1 MEKKK
6 TSSAK
11 RSAIKI
17 SLMALISLL
26 LFIPLVMVEILID
39 DRESNRNS
47 VAIEVADSYAKAQTI
62 YAPKLVST
70 IVSKTTETHSRNCE
84 KLDYKASVDT
94 EVLHRSIYDVVVYRS
109 KIDICGKFKITADMT
124 KAAKNTFELDITDFK
139 GLASLPVLSFA
150 GKNYNMVKRNDSL
163 QADIV
168 LPVGVKIGD
177 LVEFSASLDLKGTES
192 IAFRPD
198 AAETTLNISSTYPH
212 PSFKGTLSPT
222 HRDVRADGFEASW
235 SVLDMNLNAYTTETM
250 VVEFVNPANPYQQA
264 TRSAKYGI
272 LIIILVF
279 VAGLLAEFL
288 SGREISPIQY
298 AIIGLSLVLFYSLL
312 LAFSEFIL
320 FGWAYVIAALMTTVS
335 LTLYF
340 GGILK
345 SRNGYILGGFV
356 ALVYLLN
363 YMLLQMETFALLAG
377 SLILFV
383 LLCVVMYLTTNINS
397 SKCETDIVS
406 DNTKQ

>member
-1 MEKKK
+1 M
-6 TSSAK
+6 
-11 RSAIKI
+11 
-17 SLMALISLL
+17 
-26 LFIPLVMVEILID
+26 
-39 DRESNRNS
+39 
-47 VAIEVADSYAKAQTI
+47 
-62 YAPKLVST
+62 
-70 IVSKTTETHSRNCE
+70 
-84 KLDYKASVDT
+84 
-94 EVLHRSIYDVVVYRS
+94 
-109 KIDICGKFKITADMT
+109 
-124 KAAKNTFELDITDFK
+124 
-139 GLASLPVLSFA
+139 
-150 GKNYNMVKRNDSL
+150 
-163 QADIV
+163 
-168 LPVGVKIGD
+168 PVGAKIGD
-177 LVEFSASLDLKGTES
+177 LVEFGATLDLKGTES

-212 PSFKGTLSPT
+212 PSFKGTLSPIR
-222 HRDVRADGFEASW
+222 RDVRADGFEASW
-235 SVLDMNLNAYTTETM
+235 SVLDMNLNTYASETM
-250 VVEFVNPANPYQQA
+250 LVEFVNPANPYQQA

-279 VAGLLAEFL
+279 VAGLLAESL

-298 AIIGLSLVLFYSLL
+298 AIIGLSLVLFYSVL

-345 SRNGYILGGFV
+345 SRNRYILGGFV

-377 SLILFV
+377 SLILFM

-397 SKCETDIVS
+397 PKCETDTVS